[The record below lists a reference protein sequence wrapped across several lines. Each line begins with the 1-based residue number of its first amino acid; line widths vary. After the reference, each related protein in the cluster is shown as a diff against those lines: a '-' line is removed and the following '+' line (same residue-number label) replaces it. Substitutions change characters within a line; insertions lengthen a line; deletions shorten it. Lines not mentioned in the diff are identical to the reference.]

1 MQPLSRLR
9 LQLTAWYAAVF
20 TLVLALLG
28 AGLFLTIRHQM
39 SRHVD
44 KSLRAAAAALEQAAR
59 IRETERDSA
68 RGAVVD
74 AVDELHIPDRSLY
87 LVDENERP
95 IKPAE
100 APDWVLEATHKAVR
114 SKHGY
119 GSLEAPD
126 GRELRIYAG
135 RFTGTTGTPY
145 IAAVVADRMEL
156 EDEYTSLIETF
167 AAAALA
173 ALLLVAGGGY
183 LLIRKSTAPVERS
196 MDQMRRFMADAAH
209 ELRTPITILRTRA
222 EVALGQGR
230 DVVRDGATFRD
241 MERETARLGEIV
253 GDLLTLARADAG
265 ERPVGR
271 MPLYLDDVAAEAV
284 DAVRPLAEQKSVQ
297 LEVGAFDEARIAG
310 DPALVRQLLLIVL
323 DNAVKFTGTGGHVR
337 LDVAADN
344 GRATAVVADTGVG
357 IPPEQLP
364 HVFERFYRGD
374 PARREADG
382 AGLGLAIARWI
393 ADTHNARI
401 DISSTPGTG
410 TRVTVSFPVVPELPG
425 GAMTEGRSPM
435 RG

>member
-1 MQPLSRLR
+1 VKHHALNPLARLR
-9 LQLTAWYAAVF
+9 LQLTAWYAGVF

-28 AGLFLTIRHQM
+28 TGLFLTIRHQM

-44 KSLRAAAAALEQAAR
+44 RSLSAAAAALEQAAR

-68 RGAVVD
+68 RGVVVD

-87 LVDENERP
+87 LFDENERP

-100 APDWVLEATHKAVR
+100 APGWVLEATHKAVR

-119 GSLEAPD
+119 RNLDAPD
-126 GRELRIYAG
+126 GRELRIYVG

-183 LLIRKSTAPVERS
+183 LLIRKSSAPVERS

-222 EVALGQGR
+222 EVALAQ
-230 DVVRDGATFRD
+230 
-241 MERETARLGEIV
+241 ERETARDAATFQAIEREAARVGGIV
-253 GDLLTLARADAG
+253 GDLLTLARADSG
-265 ERPVGR
+265 ERPVAR
-271 MPLYLDDVAAEAV
+271 EPLYLDDIAAGAV
-284 DAVRPLAEQKSVQ
+284 DAVRTLATSKGIT
-297 LEVGAFDEARIAG
+297 LEVGAFEEAKITG
-310 DPALVRQLLLIVL
+310 DGALVRQLLLIVL
-323 DNAVKFTGTGGHVR
+323 DNAIKFSPAGGHVR
-337 LDVAADN
+337 LNVSVED
-344 GRATAVVADTGVG
+344 GRAAVVVTDTGIG
-357 IPPEQLP
+357 IPAEQLP

-382 AGLGLAIARWI
+382 TGLGLAIARWI
-393 ADTHNARI
+393 ADAHNARI
-401 DISSTPGTG
+401 GIESTPGSG
-410 TRVTVSFPVVPELPG
+410 TRVAISFPVAHSRRE
-425 GAMTEGRSPM
+425 
-435 RG
+435 

>member
-1 MQPLSRLR
+1 MNPLARLR

-28 AGLFLTIRHQM
+28 TGLFLTIRHQM

-44 KSLRAAAAALEQAAR
+44 RSLSAAAAALQQAAR

-68 RGAVVD
+68 RGVVVD

-87 LVDENERP
+87 LLDENERP

-100 APDWVLEATHKAVR
+100 APGWVLDATHQAVR

-119 GSLEAPD
+119 RNLEAPD

-145 IAAVVADRMEL
+145 IAAVVADRLEL

-196 MDQMRRFMADAAH
+196 MEQMRRFMADAAH
-209 ELRTPITILRTRA
+209 ELRTPVTILRTRA
-222 EVALGQGR
+222 ELALAQPR
-230 DVVRDGATFRD
+230 DATGDTAAFQAI
-241 MERETARLGEIV
+241 EREADRLGGIV

-265 ERPVGR
+265 ERKVVR
-271 MPLYLDDVAAEAV
+271 ASLYLDDVVSQAV
-284 DAVRPLAEQKSVQ
+284 ASARTLAERKGVA
-297 LEVGAFDEARIAG
+297 LVVGSFDEAQITGDAG
-310 DPALVRQLLLIVL
+310 LVERLVLIVL
-323 DNAVKFTGTGGHVR
+323 DNAIKYTPEGGRVR
-337 LDVAADN
+337 LDVTARDG
-344 GRATAVVADTGVG
+344 GRSVIVSDSGIG
-357 IPPEQLP
+357 IPSDQLP
-364 HVFERFYRGD
+364 RIFERFYRGES
-374 PARREADG
+374 ARSHAEG
-382 AGLGLAIARWI
+382 SGLGLPIARWI
-393 ADTHNARI
+393 ADLHGARI
-401 DISSTPGTG
+401 SVASDPTG
-410 TRVTVSFPVVPELPG
+410 TRVEIAFP
-425 GAMTEGRSPM
+425 AA
-435 RG
+435 